1 MTPVPGVPAL
11 GRGVGWKGRD
21 EMAVRGLVC
30 RECGRRFAAEPIF
43 VCEQCFGPLEVEYD
57 LGGLD
62 AAALRDR
69 IAAGPAS
76 IWRYQDL
83 LPVSRVPEWD
93 LVPGCTPLVRAHR
106 LGEALGLRNLYLKN
120 DTRNPTWSF
129 KDRVVAVA
137 VAAVKQFG
145 FSVLS
150 CASTGNLANA
160 VAAHAAKAGLRAVV
174 FIPKGLERAKVVTT
188 SVYRPTVVEVEGTY
202 DDVNRLCLEIG
213 DEHRW
218 AIANVNLRPY
228 YSEGAK
234 TLAFEV
240 AEQLG
245 WRAPDRVI
253 VPVGSGNMFV
263 KIHRGFEEFQR
274 VGLIPRHQVRMTAAQ
289 ADGCGPVA
297 AAYKDNTDKV
307 VPVRPRTI
315 AKSLAIGAPADGHY
329 VLDLARRT
337 GGAVESVTDDETV
350 EAIRLLA
357 ETEGLFTE
365 PAGGVTV
372 GVLRKLA
379 GAGVIGPDE
388 VTVAYITGIGLK
400 ALEAVE
406 QIVERVITIRPTLA
420 SFEERVLALAG
431 D

>member
-1 MTPVPGVPAL
+1 MGATA
-11 GRGVGWKGRD
+11 
-21 EMAVRGLVC
+21 LVC
-30 RECGRRFAAEPIF
+30 RECDRRYTLDPIF
-43 VCEQCFGPLEVEYD
+43 VCEACFGPLEVRYD
-57 LGGLD
+57 HGGASGD
-62 AAALRDR
+62 ALRTR
-69 IAAGPAS
+69 ILSGPVS
-76 IWRYQDL
+76 IWRYQDF
-83 LPVSRVPEWD
+83 LPVDRVPSWD
-93 LVPGCTPLVRAHR
+93 LAPGYTPLVRAER
-106 LGEALGLRNLYLKN
+106 LGRALGLNHLYLKN

-137 VAAVKQFG
+137 LAAARTFD
-145 FSVLS
+145 FAVLS

-174 FIPKGLERAKVVTT
+174 FIPTGLEHAKVVTT
-188 SVYRPTVVEVEGTY
+188 SVYRPTIVEVDGTY

-213 DEHRW
+213 EEHRW

-245 WRAPDRVI
+245 WRAPDRVV

-263 KIHRGFEEFQR
+263 KIHKGFEEFQR
-274 VGLIPRHQVRMTAAQ
+274 LGVIPEHQIRMTAAQ
-289 ADGCGPVA
+289 AEGCGPIA
-297 AAYKDNTDKV
+297 AAYRGETDTV
-307 VPVRPRTI
+307 VPVVPHTV
-315 AKSLAIGAPADGHY
+315 AKSLAIGSPADGAY
-329 VLDLARRT
+329 VLDIARRS
-337 GGAVESVTDDETV
+337 GGAVEAVTDGEVVD
-350 EAIRLLA
+350 AIRLLA

-379 GAGVIGPDE
+379 LAGAIDPDE
-388 VTVAYITGIGLK
+388 TVVAYITGIGLK

-406 QIVERVITIRPTLA
+406 GQLQAPVRIKPTLA
-420 SFEERVLALAG
+420 SFEERVLQPAG
-431 D
+431 A

>member
-1 MTPVPGVPAL
+1 
-11 GRGVGWKGRD
+11 
-21 EMAVRGLVC
+21 MAVSGLVC
-30 RECGRRFAAEPIF
+30 RECGARFPTEPIF
-43 VCEQCFGPLEVEYD
+43 VCEHCFGPLEAEYD
-57 LGGLD
+57 LDGLGGE
-62 AAALRDR
+62 ALRER
-69 IAAGPAS
+69 IVSGPLS

-83 LPVSRVPEWD
+83 LPAARVPEWD
-93 LVPGCTPLVRAHR
+93 LAPGFTPLVRAHR
-106 LGEALGLRNLYLKN
+106 LGEALGLRHLYLKD

-137 VAAVKQFG
+137 LAAGKTFDFTVF
-145 FSVLS
+145 S

-174 FIPKGLERAKVVTT
+174 FIPKGIERAKVITT
-188 SVYRPTVVEVEGTY
+188 SVYRPTLVEVDGTY

-234 TLAFEV
+234 TLAYEV

-245 WRAPDRVI
+245 WKAPDRVI

-263 KIHRGFEEFQR
+263 KIHKGFEEFQDL
-274 VGLIPRHQVRMTAAQ
+274 GLVPRCTVRMTAAQ
-289 ADGCGPVA
+289 ADGCGPIA
-297 AAYKDNTDKV
+297 TAYREQSDKV
-307 VPVRPRTI
+307 VPVRPSTV

-337 GGAVESVTDDETV
+337 GGAVESATDDETV
-350 EAIRLLA
+350 DAIRLLA

-379 GAGVIGPDE
+379 ASGVIGPDE
-388 VTVAYITGIGLK
+388 VIVAYITGIGLK
-400 ALEAVE
+400 AIEAVE
-406 QIVERVITIRPTLA
+406 DVVEAAVTIKPTLA

>member
-1 MTPVPGVPAL
+1 
-11 GRGVGWKGRD
+11 
-21 EMAVRGLVC
+21 MAVVGLAC
-30 RECGRRFAAEPIF
+30 RECGRRYPAAAVF
-43 VCEQCFGPLEVEYD
+43 VCEHCFGPLEVQYAHD
-57 LGGLD
+57 GLGGP
-62 AAALRDR
+62 ALRDR
-69 IAAGPAS
+69 ITRGPAS
-76 IWRYQDL
+76 IWRYQDF
-83 LPVSRVPEWD
+83 LPVPRVPEWD
-93 LVPGCTPLVRAHR
+93 LWPGYTPLVRAER
-106 LGEALGLRNLYLKN
+106 LGRVLGLRHLYLKN

-137 VAAVKQFG
+137 LAAARTFG
-145 FSVLS
+145 LTVLS

-188 SVYRPTVVEVEGTY
+188 AVYRPTVVEVEGTY

-213 DEHRW
+213 EEHRW

-245 WRAPDRVI
+245 WQAPDRVV

-263 KIHRGFEEFQR
+263 KIHKGFEEFQR
-274 VGLIPRHQVRMTAAQ
+274 AEVIPSRTVRMTAAQ
-289 ADGCGPVA
+289 AEGCGPIA
-297 AAYKDNTDKV
+297 AAYRENAGRV
-307 VPVRPRTI
+307 VPVRPHTL
-315 AKSLAIGAPADGHY
+315 AKSLAIGSPADGGY

-337 GGAVESVTDDETV
+337 GGAVEAVTDGEAV

-357 ETEGLFTE
+357 ETEGIFTE

-379 GAGVIGPDE
+379 AAGAIGPEE
-388 VTVAYITGIGLK
+388 VVVAYITGIGLK

-406 QIVERVITIRPTLA
+406 QVVEAAITIKPTLA

>member
-1 MTPVPGVPAL
+1 
-11 GRGVGWKGRD
+11 
-21 EMAVRGLVC
+21 MAVSGLIC
-30 RECGRRFAAEPIF
+30 RECGHRFPAEPIF
-43 VCEQCFGPLEVEYD
+43 VCEHCFGPLEVEYD
-57 LGGLD
+57 LDGLGGE
-62 AAALRDR
+62 ALRER
-69 IAAGPAS
+69 IVSGPLS

-83 LPVSRVPEWD
+83 LPASRVPEWD
-93 LVPGCTPLVRAHR
+93 LAPGFTPLLRAHR
-106 LGEALGLRNLYLKN
+106 LGEALGLRHLYLKN

-137 VAAVKQFG
+137 LAAGKVFG
-145 FSVLS
+145 FTVIS

-174 FIPKGLERAKVVTT
+174 FIPKGLERAKVITT
-188 SVYRPTVVEVEGTY
+188 AVYRPTVVEVEGTY

-234 TLAFEV
+234 TLAYEV

-245 WRAPDRVI
+245 WKAPDHVV

-263 KIHRGFEEFQR
+263 KIHKGFEEFQDL
-274 VGLIPRHQVRMTAAQ
+274 GLIPRRSVRMTAAQ
-289 ADGCGPVA
+289 ADGCGPIA
-297 AAYKDNTDKV
+297 TAYREQSDKV
-307 VPVRPRTI
+307 VPVRPSTV

-350 EAIRLLA
+350 DAIRLLA

-379 GAGVIGPDE
+379 ASGVIGPDE

-400 ALEAVE
+400 AIEAVE
-406 QIVERVITIRPTLA
+406 DVVEPAVTIKPTLA

>member
-1 MTPVPGVPAL
+1 
-11 GRGVGWKGRD
+11 
-21 EMAVRGLVC
+21 MAVDGLAC
-30 RECGRRFAAEPIF
+30 RECGQRYAAEPIF
-43 VCEQCFGPLEVEYD
+43 VCERCFGPLEVQYTQGD
-57 LGGLD
+57 LDGREH
-62 AAALRDR
+62 RDR
-69 IAAGPAS
+69 IVRGPAS
-76 IWRYQDL
+76 IWRYQDF

-93 LVPGCTPLVRAHR
+93 LAPGYTPLVRADR
-106 LGEALGLRNLYLKN
+106 LGRALGLRNLYLKN

-137 VAAVKQFG
+137 LAAARQFE
-145 FSVLS
+145 FAVLS

-188 SVYRPTVVEVEGTY
+188 AVYRPTVVEVEGTY

-213 DEHRW
+213 EEHRW

-245 WRAPDRVI
+245 WRAPDRVV

-263 KIHRGFEEFQR
+263 KIHKGFEEFQR
-274 VGLIPRHQVRMTAAQ
+274 AGVIPRHTVRMTAAQ
-289 ADGCGPVA
+289 AEGCGPIA
-297 AAYKDNTDKV
+297 AAYRENADRVLPVKPNTV
-307 VPVRPRTI
+307 
-315 AKSLAIGAPADGHY
+315 AKSLAIGSPADGGY

-337 GGAVESVTDDETV
+337 GGAVESVTDGEVVD
-350 EAIRLLA
+350 AIRLLG

-365 PAGGVTV
+365 PAGGVTI

-379 GAGVIGPDE
+379 AAGAIDPDE
-388 VTVAYITGIGLK
+388 VVVAYITGIGLK
-400 ALEAVE
+400 AIEAVE
-406 QIVERVITIRPTLA
+406 HVVDAAVTIKPTLA

-431 D
+431 T

>member
-1 MTPVPGVPAL
+1 
-11 GRGVGWKGRD
+11 
-21 EMAVRGLVC
+21 MAVRGLVC
-30 RECGRRFAAEPIF
+30 RECGTRFPAEPIF
-43 VCEQCFGPLEVEYD
+43 VCEHCFGPLEAEYD
-57 LGGLD
+57 VDGLSGE
-62 AAALRDR
+62 ARRER

-83 LPVSRVPEWD
+83 LPASRVPEWD
-93 LVPGCTPLVRAHR
+93 LAPGFTPLVRAYR
-106 LGEALGLRNLYLKN
+106 LGEVLGLRHLYLKD

-137 VAAVKQFG
+137 LAAGKAFDFTVF
-145 FSVLS
+145 S

-174 FIPKGLERAKVVTT
+174 FIPKGLERAKVITT

-263 KIHRGFEEFQR
+263 KIHKGFEEFQHLG
-274 VGLIPRHQVRMTAAQ
+274 VIPRHTVRMTAAQ
-289 ADGCGPVA
+289 AEGCGPIA
-297 AAYKDNTDKV
+297 TAYHQNSDKV
-307 VPVRPRTI
+307 VPVRPSTV

-337 GGAVESVTDDETV
+337 GGGAESVTDAEIVD
-350 EAIRLLA
+350 AIRLLA
-357 ETEGLFTE
+357 QTEGLFTE
-365 PAGGVTV
+365 PAGGVTI
-372 GVLRKLA
+372 GVLRKMA
-379 GAGVIGPDE
+379 ASGAIGPDE

-400 ALEAVE
+400 AIEAVE
-406 QIVERVITIRPTLA
+406 EPLEASITIKPTLA

>member
-1 MTPVPGVPAL
+1 
-11 GRGVGWKGRD
+11 
-21 EMAVRGLVC
+21 MAVRGLVC
-30 RECGRRFAAEPIF
+30 RECRQRFTAEAIF
-43 VCEQCFGPLEVEYD
+43 VCESCFGPLEVEYD
-57 LGGLD
+57 LDGVRGE
-62 AAALRDR
+62 ALRER
-69 IAAGPAS
+69 ITGGPAS

-83 LPVSRVPEWD
+83 LPAVRVPEWD
-93 LVPGCTPLVRAHR
+93 LSPGFTPLLRAHR
-106 LGEALGLRNLYLKN
+106 LGDALGLRNLYVKN

-137 VAAVKQFG
+137 LAAGKRFG
-145 FSVLS
+145 FTVFS

-188 SVYRPTVVEVEGTY
+188 SVYRPMVVEVEGTY

-263 KIHRGFEEFQR
+263 KIHKGFEEFER
-274 VGLIPRHQVRMTAAQ
+274 LGVIPRQTVRMTAAQ
-289 ADGCGPVA
+289 AEGCGPIA
-297 AAYKDNTDKV
+297 TAYKENTDRV
-307 VPVRPRTI
+307 LPVRPNTI
-315 AKSLAIGAPADGHY
+315 AKSLAIGAPADGPY

-337 GGAVESVTDDETV
+337 GGAVESVTDAEVIDAV
-350 EAIRLLA
+350 CLLA
-357 ETEGLFTE
+357 QTEGLFTE
-365 PAGGVTV
+365 PAGGVAI

-379 GAGVIGPDE
+379 ASGVIGPDE
-388 VTVAYITGIGLK
+388 VTVAYVTGIGLK

-406 QIVERVITIRPTLA
+406 GVVEAPVSIKPTLA

-431 D
+431 G

>member
-1 MTPVPGVPAL
+1 
-11 GRGVGWKGRD
+11 
-21 EMAVRGLVC
+21 MAVSGLIC
-30 RECGRRFAAEPIF
+30 RECGHRFPAEPIF
-43 VCEQCFGPLEVEYD
+43 VCEHCFGPLEVEYD
-57 LGGLD
+57 LDGLGGE
-62 AAALRDR
+62 ALRER
-69 IAAGPAS
+69 IVSGPLS

-83 LPVSRVPEWD
+83 LPASRVPEWD
-93 LVPGCTPLVRAHR
+93 LVPGFTPLLRAHR
-106 LGEALGLRNLYLKN
+106 LGEALGLRHLYLKN

-137 VAAVKQFG
+137 LAAGKVFG
-145 FSVLS
+145 FTVIS

-174 FIPKGLERAKVVTT
+174 FIPKGLERAKVITT

-234 TLAFEV
+234 TLAYEV

-245 WRAPDRVI
+245 WKAPDHVV

-263 KIHRGFEEFQR
+263 KIHKGFEEFQDL
-274 VGLIPRHQVRMTAAQ
+274 GLIPRRSVRMTAAQ
-289 ADGCGPVA
+289 ADGCGPIA
-297 AAYKDNTDKV
+297 TAYREQSDKV
-307 VPVRPRTI
+307 VPVRPSTV

-350 EAIRLLA
+350 DAIRLLA

-379 GAGVIGPDE
+379 ASGVIGPDE

-400 ALEAVE
+400 AIEAVE
-406 QIVERVITIRPTLA
+406 DVVEPAVTIKPTLA

>member
-1 MTPVPGVPAL
+1 
-11 GRGVGWKGRD
+11 
-21 EMAVRGLVC
+21 MAVSGLVC
-30 RECGRRFAAEPIF
+30 RECGRRFPVEPLF
-43 VCEQCFGPLEVEYD
+43 VCEHCFGPLEAQYQLGS
-57 LGGLD
+57 LGGE
-62 AAALRDR
+62 ALRER
-69 IAAGPAS
+69 IVSGPPS

-83 LPVSRVPEWD
+83 LPASRVPEWD
-93 LVPGCTPLVRAHR
+93 LSPGFTPLVRAHR
-106 LGEALGLRNLYLKN
+106 LGEALGLRQLYLKD

-137 VAAVKQFG
+137 LAASKPFG
-145 FSVLS
+145 FTVLS

-174 FIPKGLERAKVVTT
+174 FIPRGLERAKVITT
-188 SVYRPTVVEVEGTY
+188 AVYRPTVVEVEGTY

-234 TLAFEV
+234 TLAYEV

-245 WRAPDRVI
+245 WRAPDRVV

-263 KIHRGFEEFQR
+263 KIHKGFEDFER
-274 VGLIPRHQVRMTAAQ
+274 LGLIRRRTVRMTAAQ
-289 ADGCGPVA
+289 AEGCGPIA
-297 AAYKDNTDKV
+297 TAYRENSDKV
-307 VPVRPRTI
+307 VPVRPSTV

-329 VLDLARRT
+329 VLDLVKRT
-337 GGAVESVTDDETV
+337 GGAAESVTDEETIG
-350 EAIRLLA
+350 AIRLLA

-372 GVLRKLA
+372 GVLRTLA
-379 GAGVIGPDE
+379 ASGAIDPDE

-400 ALEAVE
+400 AIEAVE
-406 QIVERVITIRPTLA
+406 ESVEPAVKIKPTLA

-431 D
+431 E

>member
-1 MTPVPGVPAL
+1 
-11 GRGVGWKGRD
+11 
-21 EMAVRGLVC
+21 MAVSGLVC
-30 RECGRRFAAEPIF
+30 RECGRRYPAEAIF

-57 LGGLD
+57 HANLG
-62 AAALRDR
+62 AETLRKR
-69 IAAGPAS
+69 IATGPAS
-76 IWRYQDL
+76 IWRYQDF
-83 LPVSRVPEWD
+83 LPVARVPEWD
-93 LVPGCTPLVRAHR
+93 LAPGFTPLIRAHR
-106 LGEALGLRNLYLKN
+106 LGEVLGLRHLYLKN

-129 KDRVVAVA
+129 KDRVVAMA
-137 VAAVKQFG
+137 VPAARQFG
-145 FSVLS
+145 FTVLS

-160 VAAHAAKAGLRAVV
+160 VAAHAAKAGLRAVI
-174 FIPKGLERAKVVTT
+174 FIPKGLERAKVVT
-188 SVYRPTVVEVEGTY
+188 SGVYDPTVVEVEGTY

-253 VPVGSGNMFV
+253 VPIGSGNMFV
-263 KIHRGFEEFQR
+263 KIHKGFEEFQR
-274 VGLIPRHQVRMTAAQ
+274 VGLVSPGVIRMTGAQ
-289 ADGCGPVA
+289 AEGCAPVA
-297 AAYKDNTDKV
+297 TAYRDAADKV
-307 VPVRPRTI
+307 IPVQPDTL

-337 GGAVESVTDDETV
+337 GGAVAAVTNSEIV
-350 EAIRLLA
+350 AAIRLLA
-357 ETEGLFTE
+357 ETEGVFTE

-379 GAGVIGPDE
+379 EAGAIDPE
-388 VTVAYITGIGLK
+388 ETTVAYITGIGLK

-406 QIVERVITIRPTLA
+406 HVVEAPITIRPTLA
-420 SFEERVLALAG
+420 SFEERVLATAAH
-431 D
+431 

>member
-1 MTPVPGVPAL
+1 
-11 GRGVGWKGRD
+11 
-21 EMAVRGLVC
+21 MAVRGLVC
-30 RECGRRFAAEPIF
+30 RECRQRFTAEAIF
-43 VCEQCFGPLEVEYD
+43 VCESCFGPLEVEYD
-57 LGGLD
+57 LDGVRGE
-62 AAALRDR
+62 ALRER
-69 IAAGPAS
+69 ITGGPAS

-83 LPVSRVPEWD
+83 LPAVRVPEWD
-93 LVPGCTPLVRAHR
+93 LSPGFTPLLRAHR
-106 LGEALGLRNLYLKN
+106 LGDALGLRNLYVKD

-137 VAAVKQFG
+137 LAAGKRFG
-145 FSVLS
+145 FTVFS

-174 FIPKGLERAKVVTT
+174 FIPKGLERATVVTT
-188 SVYRPTVVEVEGTY
+188 SVYRPMVVEVEGTY

-263 KIHRGFEEFQR
+263 KIHKGFEEFER
-274 VGLIPRHQVRMTAAQ
+274 LGVIPRQTVRMTAAQ
-289 ADGCGPVA
+289 AEGCGPIA
-297 AAYKDNTDKV
+297 TAYKENTDRV
-307 VPVRPRTI
+307 LPVRPNTI
-315 AKSLAIGAPADGHY
+315 AKSLAIGAPADGPY

-337 GGAVESVTDDETV
+337 GGAVESVTDAEVIDAV
-350 EAIRLLA
+350 RLLA
-357 ETEGLFTE
+357 QTEGLFTE
-365 PAGGVTV
+365 PAGGVAI

-379 GAGVIGPDE
+379 ASGVIGPDE
-388 VTVAYITGIGLK
+388 VTVAYVTGIGLK

-406 QIVERVITIRPTLA
+406 GVVEAPVSIKPTLA

-431 D
+431 G

>member
-1 MTPVPGVPAL
+1 
-11 GRGVGWKGRD
+11 
-21 EMAVRGLVC
+21 MAVSGLVC
-30 RECGRRFAAEPIF
+30 RECGQRFLAEPIF
-43 VCEQCFGPLEVEYD
+43 VCEHCFGPLEAEYD
-57 LGGLD
+57 LDGLSGE
-62 AAALRDR
+62 ALRER
-69 IAAGPAS
+69 IVSGPLS
-76 IWRYQDL
+76 IWRYQDF
-83 LPVSRVPEWD
+83 LPAARVPEWD
-93 LVPGCTPLVRAHR
+93 LAPGFTPLLQAHR
-106 LGEALGLRNLYLKN
+106 LGAALGLRHLYLKN

-137 VAAVKQFG
+137 LAAGKTFDFTVF
-145 FSVLS
+145 S

-174 FIPKGLERAKVVTT
+174 FIPKGLERAKVITT
-188 SVYRPTVVEVEGTY
+188 SVYRPTVVEVDGTY

-234 TLAFEV
+234 TLAYEV

-263 KIHRGFEEFQR
+263 KIHKGFEEFQHLG
-274 VGLIPRHQVRMTAAQ
+274 VIPRHAVRMTAAQ
-289 ADGCGPVA
+289 AEGSGPIA
-297 AAYKDNTDKV
+297 TAYRQQSDTV
-307 VPVRPRTI
+307 IPVRPRTV

-350 EAIRLLA
+350 DAIRLLA

-379 GAGVIGPDE
+379 ASGVIGPDE

-400 ALEAVE
+400 AIEAVE
-406 QIVERVITIRPTLA
+406 DVVEAAVTIKPTLA